1 YKEYA
6 KLIKPLVCDTG
17 MLLDEYLQA
26 DKKVLFE
33 GAQGAMLD
41 IDYQPKLM
49 NRLLVIISLLTAM
62 TTLPMAA
69 SSVQEMND
77 DAITEVIDNS
87 PTIKPVTGGLEITVS
102 DGKAHEFYIYSIT
115 GQLVKRVKADYTLT
129 VELPQGYYIVKCS
142 SWSKK
147 IVVR

>member
-1 YKEYA
+1 
-6 KLIKPLVCDTG
+6 
-17 MLLDEYLQA
+17 
-26 DKKVLFE
+26 
-33 GAQGAMLD
+33 
-41 IDYQPKLM
+41 M
-49 NRLLVIISLLTAM
+49 NKLLVIISLLTAM

-77 DAITEVIDNS
+77 DAIIDNS

-115 GQLVKRVKADYTLT
+115 GQLVKRIKADYTLT

>member
-1 YKEYA
+1 
-6 KLIKPLVCDTG
+6 
-17 MLLDEYLQA
+17 
-26 DKKVLFE
+26 
-33 GAQGAMLD
+33 
-41 IDYQPKLM
+41 M

-87 PTIKPVTGGLEITVS
+87 PTIKPVKGGLEITVS

>member
-1 YKEYA
+1 
-6 KLIKPLVCDTG
+6 
-17 MLLDEYLQA
+17 
-26 DKKVLFE
+26 
-33 GAQGAMLD
+33 
-41 IDYQPKLM
+41 M

-115 GQLVKRVKADYTLT
+115 GQLVKRVKSRLYTDSRTSARLLHRQMQFLVQENCCAMT
-129 VELPQGYYIVKCS
+129 T
-142 SWSKK
+142 
-147 IVVR
+147 